1 MELVTPEIGLVVWTT
16 LSFLIFLFLLA
27 KFAWKPI
34 LKAVKDREY
43 SIESALLKA
52 DALRAEMA
60 RISGENEDLLKQAR
74 AERDAILQEARKVK
88 NQIIADAKGGAQEEA
103 AKLMEQA
110 RIEINSQ
117 KAIALATIKDQ
128 VGQLSLE
135 IAEKVLR
142 KQFEDA
148 KKQDDLVA
156 ELLKEVKL

>member
-34 LKAVKDREY
+34 LKAVKDRES

-52 DALRAEMA
+52 DALKAEMA
-60 RISGENEDLLKQAR
+60 RITSENEELLKQAR
-74 AERDAILQEARKVK
+74 AERDLILQEARKVK
-88 NQIIADAKGGAQEEA
+88 NQMINDAKSAAQNEGAR
-103 AKLMEQA
+103 MIEQA
-110 RIEINSQ
+110 RIEINTQ
-117 KAIALATIKDQ
+117 KAVALASVKDQ
-128 VGQLSLE
+128 VAALSLE

-142 KQFEDA
+142 KNFEDA